1 MIEIR
6 KQKTK
11 IRESYIEKRRS
22 LSIEEKKDLD
32 NQVCERVIA
41 SSTYK
46 NANVILAY
54 MPKEDELDITSVLEK
69 ALLDGKK
76 LALPNCDPE
85 TKNMDFYFVNSL
97 SELSE
102 GHYSILEPN
111 TDNEMYD
118 YENYK
123 DKNIICIVPAIV
135 YDRKG
140 FRIGYG
146 GGYYDRYLSTFKGL
160 KVGVAYFN
168 HIISEVPKGKFDFAV
183 DVLISERG
191 VYAKR

>member
-1 MIEIR
+1 MVEIR

-11 IRESYIEKRRS
+11 LRESYIEKRRN
-22 LSIEEKKDLD
+22 LTVEEKTDLD
-32 NQVCERVIA
+32 NQVCKKVI
-41 SSTYK
+41 SSNTYK
-46 NANVILAY
+46 NADIVLAY
-54 MPKEDELDITSVLEK
+54 MPKEDELDITYVLEK
-69 ALLDGKK
+69 TLSDGKR

-85 TKNMDFYFVNSL
+85 TRDMDFYFVKDL
-97 SELSE
+97 SELE
-102 GHYSILEPN
+102 KGHYNILEPSEN
-111 TDNEMYD
+111 NELYTDEKFIK
-118 YENYK
+118 ENV
-123 DKNIICIVPAIV
+123 ICIVPAIV

-160 KVGVAYFN
+160 KVGVAYFD
-168 HIISEVPKGKFDFAV
+168 HIINEVPKGKFDFAV